1 MTNEEMR
8 KLGEGTQFKK
18 GQSGNPQGRPK
29 SLINTIEKMPRD
41 ARVRCYDM
49 LHTALLMPDLKSTE
63 KYLRDKVGEG
73 VEYGCIAE
81 IAIRELRGDK
91 GFDCLM
97 KIMDRLFGKP
107 IQSTEIVGDLRVE
120 QARNLTPEEAAEV
133 MAALE
138 RLKGGER

>member
-1 MTNEEMR
+1 MKNEKMR
-8 KLGEGTQFKK
+8 KLGEATQFKK
-18 GQSGNPQGRPK
+18 GQSGNPEGRPK
-29 SLINTIEKMPRD
+29 SLVNVIEEMPRD
-41 ARVRCYDM
+41 ARVRCYTM
-49 LHTALLMPDLKSTE
+49 LHSALLMPDLKSAE

-81 IAIRELRGDK
+81 IAIRELRGYK

-97 KIMDRLFGKP
+97 TIMDRLFGKP

-138 RLKGGER
+138 KLKGGE